1 MEPVDTSSGRRGRPR
16 ADEIGERR
24 DAVLAAALAELV
36 DRGYEGA
43 SMLGIARRAR
53 ASKETLYAWFGNKEG
68 LFVALVRQQSLATN
82 QQIEAALGGD
92 DGGDPAATLTAV
104 ARGLLQLLVGD
115 ASLALNR
122 AAMAAP
128 ELAATLL
135 AEGRHTTGPLV
146 ERYLARAHADGYL
159 SVDDPAAAFRLLY
172 GLVVEDTQIRALLGE
187 APPAPAEIDRRAA
200 RAVRCFLT
208 LTTPSRSRPCT

>member
-1 MEPVDTSSGRRGRPR
+1 MEAVDPSSRRRGRPR
-16 ADEIGERR
+16 ADEAGERR
-24 DAVLAAALAELV
+24 DAVLRAALAELV

-53 ASKETLYAWFGNKEG
+53 ASKETLYAWFGSKEG
-68 LFVALVRQQSLATN
+68 LFVALVRRQSLETN
-82 QQIEAALGGD
+82 QRVEAALGAGD
-92 DGGDPAATLTAV
+92 GSGGDLAATLTAV
-104 ARGLLQLLVGD
+104 ARGLLHLLVGD

-146 ERYLARAHADGYL
+146 ERYLARAHADGRL
-159 SVDDPAAAFRLLY
+159 SFEDPADAFRLFY
-172 GLVVEDTQIRALLGE
+172 GLVIEDTQIRALLGE
-187 APPAPAEIDRRAA
+187 PPPAPPELDRRAE
-200 RAVRCFLT
+200 RAVHRFLA
-208 LTTPSRSRPCT
+208 LTAP

>member
-1 MEPVDTSSGRRGRPR
+1 MGTVVNMDPVDTSSRRGGRLR
-16 ADEIGERR
+16 ADEVGERR
-24 DAVLAAALAELV
+24 DAVLNAALAELV

-68 LFVALVRQQSLATN
+68 LFVAVVRRQSLATN
-82 QQIEAALGGD
+82 QRVEAALGAN

-104 ARGLLQLLVGD
+104 ARGLLHLLVSD

-122 AAMAAP
+122 AAMASP

-146 ERYLARAHADGYL
+146 ERYLARAHAEGHL
-159 SVDDPAAAFRLLY
+159 SVDDPADAFRLFY
-172 GLVVEDTQIRALLGE
+172 GLVIEDTQIRALLGE
-187 APPAPAEIDRRAA
+187 APPAPAELDTRAE
-200 RAVRCFLT
+200 RAVRRFLA
-208 LTTPSRSRPCT
+208 LTAP